1 VIGPFSRRRPLPLV
15 LAYAALLLVSLFCL
29 LPFFWMLVTSFKTEA
44 ETFRSPPTWLP
55 LEPTIE
61 AYREIWTIKPFALY
75 FWNSTVISMA
85 AALGSTLL
93 GALAGYGFSRFRF
106 GGKGLLLAVFLTSQM
121 LPGVLLI
128 GPYFRLMGQLGL
140 YNTHA
145 GLAIGLASICLPFC
159 VWMSKGFV
167 EAVPPELDEAAMV
180 DGSSRLG
187 AFWRVVLPII
197 APGLTATLLFGFL
210 LAWGDLLWA
219 LVLTSREEMGTVTLG
234 VARMVGEFRIA
245 WPMLMAG
252 SLLGAL
258 PSVIFYVALQRFLI
272 SGMTAG
278 AVKQ

>member
-1 VIGPFSRRRPLPLV
+1 MTSISLLRRPLLLALV
-15 LAYAALLLVSLFCL
+15 YAALLLLSLACL
-29 LPFFWMLVTSFKTEA
+29 APFFWMVVTSLKTEA
-44 ETFRSPPTWLP
+44 ETFRSPPTWIP
-55 LEPTIE
+55 INPTLD

-75 FWNSTVISMA
+75 FWNSTVVSLS
-85 AALGSTLL
+85 AALGSTML

-106 GGKGLLLAVFLTSQM
+106 KGRGFLLGVFLATQM

-128 GPYFRLMGQLGL
+128 GPYFFLVGQLGL
-140 YNTHA
+140 YDTHA
-145 GLAIGLASICLPFC
+145 GLALGLASVCLPFC
-159 VWMSKGFV
+159 AWMSKGFV
-167 EAVPPELDEAAMV
+167 EAVPVELDQAAMV
-180 DGSSRLG
+180 DGCSRLG
-187 AFWRVVLPII
+187 AFWRVVMPII
-197 APGLTATLLFGFL
+197 TPGLTATMLFGFL

-219 LVLTSREEMGTVTLG
+219 LVLTSRESMGTVTLG

-258 PSVIFYVALQRFLI
+258 PSVLLYVGLQRFLI